1 MNITQLITRQQN
13 STSLQPPQPLIH
25 QTQRHDTLNQ
35 SFNSHNSGGF
45 TSNQDTLLAK
55 LKQQEKLKEMNQA
68 DLQKYIIEAD
78 EDGGQI
84 QQVSG
89 GFGDSTNLDEETL
102 KALVQ

>member
-1 MNITQLITRQQN
+1 MPENIHIGRKSDLLN
-13 STSLQPPQPLIH
+13 SSIG
-25 QTQRHDTLNQ
+25 
-35 SFNSHNSGGF
+35 SGGF
-45 TSNQDTLLAK
+45 SSQNDSLLTK
-55 LKQQEKLKEMNQA
+55 LKQQEKLKEQNLE
-68 DLQKYIIEAD
+68 DQKKYKIEAD